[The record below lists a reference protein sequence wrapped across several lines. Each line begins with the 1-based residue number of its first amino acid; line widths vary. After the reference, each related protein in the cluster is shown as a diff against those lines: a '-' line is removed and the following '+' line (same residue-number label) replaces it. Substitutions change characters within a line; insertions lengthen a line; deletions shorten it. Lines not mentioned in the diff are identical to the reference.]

1 LEFLHLGASESWQGN
16 LGDEEAALVIL
27 SGCCTVSVGC
37 EEVVKWEDLG
47 SRRDVFSG
55 PATAVYAPRQSKL
68 EVTAETKLELA
79 IIKAPCEVDL
89 LPALIAP
96 DDVKEVSSGVA
107 NWRRDVRLIIPPGS
121 PVSQRLIVGETFN
134 PPGNW
139 SGIPPHKHDET
150 GDVENTLEEFYLF
163 KTRPSDGYAVQL
175 VYRNGQGQGYIV
187 GNDEVIV
194 FQSGYH
200 PTVAAPGT
208 MVYYLWALSG
218 SSKAY
223 DVTID
228 PRFSWVGN
236 AEAVFKE
243 MQRH

>member
-1 LEFLHLGASESWQGN
+1 
-16 LGDEEAALVIL
+16 
-27 SGCCTVSVGC
+27 
-37 EEVVKWEDLG
+37 
-47 SRRDVFSG
+47 
-55 PATAVYAPRQSKL
+55 
-68 EVTAETKLELA
+68 
-79 IIKAPCEVDL
+79 
-89 LPALIAP
+89 
-96 DDVKEVSSGVA
+96 
-107 NWRRDVRLIIPPGS
+107 
-121 PVSQRLIVGETFN
+121 
-134 PPGNW
+134 
-139 SGIPPHKHDET
+139 
-150 GDVENTLEEFYLF
+150 VENTLEEFYLF